1 MTDRLHSLTVVL
13 ERDIRDDDAEP
24 ILAAIRM
31 IRGVQSVT
39 GQVADIDSHIAESR
53 ARRELGEKL
62 FQVIYPDYP
71 KKG

>member
-1 MTDRLHSLTVVL
+1 MTDRLHSLTVVF
-13 ERDIRDDDAEP
+13 ERNIRADDAEP

-39 GQVADIDSHIAESR
+39 GQVADEASHMAEER

-62 FQVIYPDYP
+62 LDVIYPDR
-71 KKG
+71 KSR